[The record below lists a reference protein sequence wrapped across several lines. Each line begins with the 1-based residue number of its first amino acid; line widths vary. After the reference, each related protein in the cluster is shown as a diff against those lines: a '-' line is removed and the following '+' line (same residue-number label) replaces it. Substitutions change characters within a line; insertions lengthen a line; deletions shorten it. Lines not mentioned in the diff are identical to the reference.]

1 MPLSEK
7 LKKTDCYARLHS
19 GGDKFKKAAMD
30 SSLQKQPDTQMVKM
44 AWEGT
49 RIGRRPLG
57 RHQIS
62 CSDQS
67 GPKDHW
73 TECDPSLMEDRQQ
86 RRPIVQ
92 SAKAHPGL

>member
-19 GGDKFKKAAMD
+19 GGGDKFKTSAMD
-30 SSLQKQPDTQMVKM
+30 RSLQRQP
-44 AWEGT
+44 
-49 RIGRRPLG
+49 RIGRRLLG